1 MVFTRCVNNM
11 ANIAIIGGT
20 GLDQFSA
27 LENLRTEKIATPY
40 GETSNVLMFGAINGH
55 EIIFLP
61 RHGEKH
67 NIAPHN
73 INYRA
78 NLWALKDQGITHIVA
93 VNAVGGIT
101 VNMPPEK
108 IVFPDQI
115 IDYTYSRQHTYSDE
129 NADTVTHVDLSLP
142 YSETIRQA
150 LQITAAELG
159 IGVEARAVYGATQGP
174 RLETVAEI
182 ARMQRDGCDIVGMTG
197 MPEASLARELDIEYA
212 CCALVVNWAA
222 GKGEGEIITMDII
235 EQHMQAGMASVCQ
248 LLISALPAL
257 ARL

>member
-1 MVFTRCVNNM
+1 M

-20 GLDQFSA
+20 GLDEFSA
-27 LENLRTEKIATPY
+27 LQNLRAEKVSTPY
-40 GETSNVLMFGAINGH
+40 GETSNVLKFGSIDGH
-55 EIIFLP
+55 ELIFLP

-78 NLWALKDQGITHIVA
+78 NLWALKQQGVTHIIA

-101 VNMPPEK
+101 ENMPPEK

-129 NADTVTHVDLSLP
+129 NASDIIHVDFSQP
-142 YSETIRQA
+142 YSESLRQ
-150 LQITAAELG
+150 LMQTTATEQN
-159 IGVEARAVYGATQGP
+159 IDFEARAVYAATQGP
-174 RLETVAEI
+174 RLESIAEVS
-182 ARMQRDGCDIVGMTG
+182 RLERDGCDIVGMTG

-222 GKGEGEIITMDII
+222 GKSDDEIITMEII
-235 EQHMQAGMASVCQ
+235 EKHMQAGMASVCQ
-248 LLISALPAL
+248 LLSSAVPAL
-257 ARL
+257 SHL